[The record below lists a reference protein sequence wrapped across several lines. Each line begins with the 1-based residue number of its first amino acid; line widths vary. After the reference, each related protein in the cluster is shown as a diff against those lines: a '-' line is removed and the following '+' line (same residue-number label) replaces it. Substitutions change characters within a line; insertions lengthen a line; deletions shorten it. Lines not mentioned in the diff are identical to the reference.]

1 MQEINQRRMRY
12 FHEVLVSGSIR
23 GAADKLDIAPSVITR
38 QIKLLEEELAV
49 TLFERRARGVA
60 PTEAAG
66 ILLEYY
72 RGCFSQQENLIAG
85 LQELRGLQRG
95 NIDVFA
101 TEGFVDALMDD
112 VLNDFCGQ
120 YPRLS
125 ISVTMASASEVATA
139 VVEDAAHIGLAF
151 NPPID
156 PAIRCRVSV
165 TQPVCLLVSRSHPL
179 ASERLPIQLTDAMR
193 YPIGLMPAAF
203 GLRQIVQMLEFSEKI
218 RLTPA
223 LTTNSTFVLK
233 RFVRSGYGVTFMP
246 AFAASHEIDTGEL
259 VALEIDN
266 PILASTEARAI
277 VRLGRPMSV
286 ATNKLLTQIVAK
298 LSVFVR

>member
-1 MQEINQRRMRY
+1 MQEINQRRMHY
-12 FHEVLVSGSIR
+12 FHEVLVAGSIR

-38 QIKLLEEELAV
+38 QIKLLEKELAV

-72 RGCFSQQENLIAG
+72 RGCCSQQEHLAAR
-85 LQELRGLQRG
+85 LQELHGLQRG
-95 NIDVFA
+95 NVDICA

-112 VLNDFCGQ
+112 VLNDFCRQ

-125 ISVTMASASEVATA
+125 ISVTLASASEVVTA
-139 VVEDAAHIGLAF
+139 VVEDAAHIGLVF
-151 NPPID
+151 NPPIN
-156 PAIRCRVSV
+156 PAIRSRLSV
-165 TQPVCLLVSRSHPL
+165 TRPVCLLVSRNHPL
-179 ASERLPIQLTDAMR
+179 ASERLPITLADVMR
-193 YPIGLMPAAF
+193 FPIGLMPASF
-203 GLRQIVQMLEFSEKI
+203 GLRQIIQMLEFSEKI

-223 LTTNSTFVLK
+223 LTTNSLSVLR
-233 RFVRSGYGVTFMP
+233 RFVRGGYGVTFMP
-246 AFAASHEIDTGEL
+246 AFATCNEIDTGEL
-259 VALEIDN
+259 VALDIAN

-277 VRLGRPMSV
+277 VRLGRPLPTAS
-286 ATNKLLTQIVAK
+286 NKLLTQIAAK